1 MAAKPTPADQPGGKA
16 AGKADQ
22 AAPPP
27 KRDGARETMESVAVA
42 FIFCFLFKTFEAE
55 AFVIPTG
62 SMAPTLY
69 GRHKDVECPGC
80 GFEWAVGASTEV
92 DDGGYLYVRDPDG
105 PRGPAPPEPANPV
118 RDVKC
123 PNCALPVD
131 LAPLPPFAGDRILVN
146 KWPFVI
152 GDPDRWDVT
161 VFKFPENPTTNYV
174 KRLVGLPGETV
185 TIRQGDVYTID
196 RETRAAAILKKAP
209 AKQRAMTLPVY
220 EHDRP
225 APELLEAGVPERFA
239 PVVYR
244 GEAAGP
250 EAVAGW
256 ADDPGGWAALPDS
269 RALRRTPVAGTEYE
283 WVRYRHLRPTAEQW
297 QLAAAGVPV
306 KDVTAK
312 LILDY
317 CGYNPDKTNADGTDD
332 GVYWVG
338 DLELSLTLETF
349 DFAPDAGVLLELV
362 EGDRTYRCRIDPAT
376 GAAAFSLADTLA
388 GPAADDP
395 AADSADGETVL
406 GEYQTEMV
414 GPGEYELVF
423 ANVDDRLT
431 LWVDGDPIAVADY
444 PPFAAVRVQEPTE
457 RDFTPAGFAVKNL
470 SARAS
475 RLTLRRDLYYRGS
488 FRGPDTVAPSYRETE
503 GSLGVPVVFH
513 DVDPGR
519 VRELAG
525 FADDPDYY
533 GPKYREH
540 LLADRPDA
548 DPRVFELTLDA
559 DEYLMLGDNSP
570 SSLDSRLW
578 ANTRGAPRRHAVP
591 RDALVGTAFAIY
603 WPHGEPVWF
612 PEAADL
618 DGDGEADESVVR
630 GWAAPWV
637 PVLNRWL
644 YHVGR
649 DGRLVTS
656 YQAHGLPFLPK
667 FERLFKRI
675 R

>member
-1 MAAKPTPADQPGGKA
+1 MAADSPDAGP
-16 AGKADQ
+16 AGKARP
-22 AAPPP
+22 AGEAPPPP

-69 GRHKDVECPGC
+69 GRHKDAECPGC
-80 GFEWAVGASTEV
+80 GFEWAVGASGEV
-92 DDGGYLYVRDPDG
+92 DDGGYLYVDRNDPD
-105 PRGPAPPEPANPV
+105 PTPANPA
-118 RDVKC
+118 RLAEC
-123 PNCALPVD
+123 PNCARPVD
-131 LAPLPPFAGDRILVN
+131 LTPLPPFAGDRILVN

-161 VFKFPENPTTNYV
+161 VFKFPEIPTTNYV
-174 KRLVGLPGETV
+174 KRLVGLPGETI

-196 RETRAAAILKKAP
+196 RETRAATILQKEP

-225 APELLEAGVPERFA
+225 APELLAAGVPERFA
-239 PVVYR
+239 PVRYL

-250 EAVAGW
+250 GATAGW
-256 ADDPGGWAALPDS
+256 ADDPNGWTALPES
-269 RALRRTPVAGTEYE
+269 RALRRTPAAGPDYE
-283 WVRYRHLRPTAEQW
+283 WVRYRHLRPTDEQW
-297 QLAAAGVPV
+297 RNAATGVPV
-306 KDVTAK
+306 DDVTAK
-312 LILDY
+312 LVLDY
-317 CGYNPDKTNADGTDD
+317 CGYNPDKRLADGVED

-338 DLELSLTLETF
+338 DLELSLTLETL

-362 EGDRTYRCRIDPAT
+362 EGDRTYRCRLDPTT
-376 GAAAFSLADTLA
+376 GLAVLSYNDTLA

-395 AADSADGETVL
+395 AADSTDGETVL
-406 GEYQTEMV
+406 GEFPTEMV

-423 ANVDDRLT
+423 ANTDDRLT
-431 LWVDGDPIAVADY
+431 LWLDGDPVAAADY
-444 PPFAAVRVQEPTE
+444 RPFAATLVQTPG
-457 RDFTPAGFAVKNL
+457 RADLAPAGFAVKNL

-475 RLTLRRDLYYRGS
+475 HMAVRRDLYYRGS
-488 FRGPDTVAPSYRETE
+488 FRGPDTLAPSYEKT
-503 GSLGVPVVFH
+503 LGNGTPVEFH

-525 FADDPDYY
+525 LADDPASY
-533 GPKYREH
+533 GPLYRRN
-540 LLADRPDA
+540 LLVRRRDLDGRI
-548 DPRVFELTLDA
+548 FELTLAD

-578 ANTRGAPRRHAVP
+578 SNTRGAPRRHAVP

-612 PEAADL
+612 PDE
-618 DGDGEADESVVR
+618 DGVVR

-637 PVLNRWL
+637 PVLNRWF
-644 YHVGR
+644 YHVGT
-649 DGRLVTS
+649 DGRLVTN
-656 YQAHGLPFLPK
+656 YQEHGLPFLPN
-667 FERLFKRI
+667 FERLFRRI